1 MGGRGF
7 QLGDTPQPPNT
18 LDPGRM
24 DNVLDAR
31 LSTNHP
37 VPIVVGFSGGGDS
50 LALMLMA
57 KAWADRHRRRLL
69 ALTVDHRLRPEGAE
83 WALWCRRRAEGLGI
97 EHRTLVWET
106 EKPSSG
112 LSAAARQARHA
123 LLADAAR
130 EAGASVILMGHTA
143 DDCEEAAIMRSAGSS
158 VPSPRQWSPSPAWPQ
173 GRGVFVLRPLLDIRR
188 ADLRDDLA
196 RLGETWIED
205 PANADLSSAR
215 ARARKSLRRG
225 SDAPST
231 GTVSAPPPGDIAD
244 VIEGP
249 AADLRLPAG
258 WLVSAAD
265 LGAALLSVGGGGRPP
280 RPQGLNRL
288 LDRIRLGEPFVATL
302 AGSRIAF
309 DGATAH
315 VVRATAD
322 HRHHVGGDVHLALN
336 ETVVWDG
343 RFEVRAMVA
352 GARVGHLAGRA
363 ARLAPT
369 ARRDV
374 LAIPAAARLAL
385 PAIILADGSVE
396 CPTLRQSPDFAVR
409 SLAWSRLAAARGA
422 IVNEA
427 APWRMA
433 KSDRPS

>member
-1 MGGRGF
+1 M
-7 QLGDTPQPPNT
+7 
-18 LDPGRM
+18 DPSRV
-24 DNVLDAR
+24 DSVFDAR
-31 LSTNHP
+31 LLAVHP
-37 VPIVVGFSGGGDS
+37 APIVVGLSGGGDS
-50 LALMLMA
+50 LGLLLLA
-57 KAWADRHRRRLL
+57 KTWADRHHRRLL
-69 ALTVDHRLRPEGAE
+69 ALTVDHRLRPEGAD
-83 WALWCRRRAEGLGI
+83 WALWCRRRAEGLGV

-106 EKPSSG
+106 EKPSAG
-112 LSAAARQARHA
+112 LSAAARHARHA

-143 DDCEEAAIMRSAGSS
+143 DDCQEAAAMRAAGSS

-188 ADLRDDLA
+188 AALRADLA

-205 PANADLSSAR
+205 PANTDPSSAR
-215 ARARKSLRRG
+215 ARARARLALGDRSSG
-225 SDAPST
+225 PSVAAAGAT
-231 GTVSAPPPGDIAD
+231 PTGDIEG

-280 RPQGLNRL
+280 RPGTLERL
-288 LDRIRLGEPFVATL
+288 LERIKLGEPFVATL
-302 AGSRIAF
+302 AGGRFAF
-309 DGATAH
+309 DGAEAH
-315 VVRATAD
+315 IVRATAD
-322 HRHHVGGDVHLALN
+322 HRRHAGGDIDLALN
-336 ETVVWDG
+336 ETMVWDG
-343 RFEVRAMVA
+343 RFEVRATVS

-363 ARLAPT
+363 ARLDPPT
-369 ARRDV
+369 HRDI

-385 PAIILADGSVE
+385 PAVIHADGRVE

-409 SLAWSRLAAARGA
+409 TLAWGRLAAARGA

-427 APWRMA
+427 ALWRMA
-433 KSDRPS
+433 KTDRPS